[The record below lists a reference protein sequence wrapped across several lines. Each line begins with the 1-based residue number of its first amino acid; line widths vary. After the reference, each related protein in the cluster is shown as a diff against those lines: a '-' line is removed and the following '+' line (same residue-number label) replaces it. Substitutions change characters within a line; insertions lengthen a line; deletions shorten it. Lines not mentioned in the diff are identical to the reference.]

1 MNKIKKTKLNKI
13 KGYGIYDKTVNFLLN
28 PEIKLKDG
36 EKHVIMYNKGKFEPA
51 AYSGPGTSIIERLKK
66 DIKPIN
72 NIDKTA

>member
-1 MNKIKKTKLNKI
+1 MNKKTKSNKKI
-13 KGYGIYDKTVNFLLN
+13 IGKGIYDKTVNYLLN

-36 EKHVIMYNKGKFEPA
+36 EKHVIMYNKNKFTVA
-51 AYSGPGTSIIERLKK
+51 NYSGPGTNLIDRLKK